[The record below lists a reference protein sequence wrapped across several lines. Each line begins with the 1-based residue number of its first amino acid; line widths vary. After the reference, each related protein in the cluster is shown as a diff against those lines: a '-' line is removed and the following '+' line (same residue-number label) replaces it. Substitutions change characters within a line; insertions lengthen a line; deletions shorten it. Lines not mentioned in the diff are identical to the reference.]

1 MNSID
6 TSSTGGHDVAQLHRE
21 STLAPAAKA
30 PGAVAL
36 LVHDLTSAQAQ
47 LERLQR
53 LKQSSQAVVV
63 AIDPREVRLPIWFR
77 ADDADDEDRRA
88 FEALKESILQHGSN
102 VQPIKVVPLGGAN
115 VDDFLLSKRDDDC
128 CELVFGFSRLRACRE
143 LGLPVMAIVEQL
155 SHIEQLR
162 QFVVDHCCDR
172 RWRPW
177 RLGAAINHGID
188 SGAFPSIRKAAHG
201 LSLRL
206 IDASLPVSLDRLP
219 SDLRTAF
226 RRVQI
231 NPRHAKAL
239 IEAYARHHD
248 PLARSAS
255 RMDFSSCKS
264 ANAVLTKLLGSA
276 T

>member
-1 MNSID
+1 VNSTET
-6 TSSTGGHDVAQLHRE
+6 TSTERLDVAQSARE
-21 STLAPAAKA
+21 STLGQEGQAPKA
-30 PGAVAL
+30 IATFFHDFAL
-36 LVHDLTSAQAQ
+36 ARAE
-47 LERLQR
+47 LERFQK
-53 LKQSSQAVVV
+53 LKQVSRAVVV
-63 AIDPREVRLPIWFR
+63 ALDPQEVRLPKWFR
-77 ADDADDEDRRA
+77 TDDMDDESRLA
-88 FEALKESILQHGSN
+88 FEVLKESILQHSSN
-102 VQPIKVVPLGGAN
+102 VQPIKVSPLGGAN
-115 VDDFLLSKRDDDC
+115 VDDFLLSKRDIDC
-128 CELVFGFSRLRACRE
+128 CELVFGSGRLRACRE
-143 LGLPVMAIVEQL
+143 LGLPVIAIVEQL
-155 SHIEQLR
+155 SHVEQLR

-177 RLGAAINHGID
+177 RLGAAIDHGID
-188 SGAFPSIRKAAHG
+188 SGAFPSIRKAAEG
-201 LSLRL
+201 LSLPL

-231 NPRHAKAL
+231 KPRHAKAL

-264 ANAVLTKLLGSA
+264 ANAVLAKLLGSA

>member
-1 MNSID
+1 VNSTEP
-6 TSSTGGHDVAQLHRE
+6 TSTERLDVAESSRE
-21 STLAPAAKA
+21 STLGQEGQAPRAIATFF
-30 PGAVAL
+30 
-36 LVHDLTSAQAQ
+36 HDFGLARAE
-47 LERLQR
+47 LERFQK
-53 LKQSSQAVVV
+53 LKQVSRAVVV
-63 AIDPREVRLPIWFR
+63 ALDPREVRLPNWFR
-77 ADDADDEDRRA
+77 TDDMDDESRLA
-88 FEALKESILQHGSN
+88 FEVLKESISQHGLN
-102 VQPIKVVPLGGAN
+102 VQPIKVAPLGGAD
-115 VDDFLLSKRDDDC
+115 VDDFLLSKRHIDC

-143 LGLPVMAIVEQL
+143 LGLPVVAIVEQL
-155 SHIEQLR
+155 SHVEQLR

-206 IDASLPVSLDRLP
+206 IDASLPVSLDKLP
-219 SDLRTAF
+219 SELRTAF

-231 NPRHAKAL
+231 KPRHAKAL

>member
-1 MNSID
+1 MNSTET
-6 TSSTGGHDVAQLHRE
+6 TSTERLDVAQSSRE
-21 STLAPAAKA
+21 STLGQDGQAPKA
-30 PGAVAL
+30 IATFLHDFAL
-36 LVHDLTSAQAQ
+36 AREE
-47 LERLQR
+47 LERFQK
-53 LKQSSQAVVV
+53 LKQVSRAVVV
-63 AIDPREVRLPIWFR
+63 ALDPREVCLPKWFR
-77 ADDADDEDRRA
+77 TDDMDDESRLA
-88 FEALKESILQHGSN
+88 FEVLKESILQHGSN
-102 VQPIKVVPLGGAN
+102 IQPIKVAPLGGAN
-115 VDDFLLSKRDDDC
+115 VDDFLLSNRDIDC
-128 CELVFGFSRLRACRE
+128 CELVFGFGRQRACRE

-155 SHIEQLR
+155 SPVEQLR

-188 SGAFPSIRKAAHG
+188 SGAFPSIRKAAEG
-201 LSLRL
+201 LFLRL

-219 SDLRTAF
+219 SELRTAF

-231 NPRHAKAL
+231 KPRHAKAL

-264 ANAVLTKLLGSA
+264 ANAVLAKLLGSA